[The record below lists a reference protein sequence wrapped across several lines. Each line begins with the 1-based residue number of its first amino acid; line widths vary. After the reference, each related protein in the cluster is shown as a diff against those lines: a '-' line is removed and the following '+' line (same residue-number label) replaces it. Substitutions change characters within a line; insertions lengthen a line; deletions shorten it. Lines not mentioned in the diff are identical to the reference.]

1 MSMKCDLSVIRDSQ
15 CHFEMEVVSLK
26 FETTSSVKGIVS
38 GYNKVPIFTQVGY
51 SLDSKEWLTGHVKSC

>member
-26 FETTSSVKGIVS
+26 FETTSSVKGIFS

-51 SLDSKEWLTGHVKSC
+51 SLNS